1 MNRPQRILTTVL
13 WGCVVILMMFFIASW
28 AAVRRQGTRAD
39 FAPPQPGDAGVS
51 LKVDAPPIPD
61 AQMPQFSLTT
71 QDGNPFTRDDL
82 ADRAW
87 VVDFVFT
94 HCAGPCPLMT
104 EKMASLEKQ
113 LPNPNIRFLSFSVDP
128 DRDTPPVLKDY
139 AKQHNADLSRWTFLT
154 GSDQT
159 IQSIARAL
167 LMPVEHTDDKD
178 RIIHTAKFLLTDAN
192 GKMRGF
198 YYFRDDDAIK
208 KLIAD
213 ANRLAAEQSKESKAG
228 PHP

>member
-39 FAPPQPGDAGVS
+39 PPPPQAGDAGVAI
-51 LKVDAPPIPD
+51 KVDAPPIPD
-61 AQMPQFSLTT
+61 VQMPDFSLTT
-71 QDGNPFTRDDL
+71 QDANPFTRDDL
-82 ADRAW
+82 AGHAW
-87 VVDFVFT
+87 IVDFVFT

-104 EKMASLEKQ
+104 EKMAALEKQ

-128 DRDTPPVLKDY
+128 DRDTPAVLKEY

-154 GSDQT
+154 GSDATVQAV
-159 IQSIARAL
+159 ARAL

-178 RIIHTAKFLLTDAN
+178 RIIHTTKFILTDGH

-198 YYFRDDDAIK
+198 YYFKDDDAIR

-213 ANRLAAEQSKESKAG
+213 ANRLVADESKAG
-228 PHP
+228 PRP